1 MAKTMS
7 FTSVRAEE
15 HIISEANGRL
25 SREQIVLDAPAADVD
40 AGTVL
45 GKVTASGQYRPL
57 DLTAATGEEAA
68 AAILNAKEIALDPAA
83 DIRSGALVRDCE
95 VNGHKLIWPDG
106 ITDNEKAAAEAELA
120 TAGIIVRY

>member
-1 MAKTMS
+1 MAKTKT

-25 SREQIVLDAPAADVD
+25 SREQIVLDAPAADVL

-45 GKVTASGQYRPL
+45 GKVTASGQYRAL
-57 DLTAATGEEAA
+57 NLAVATGEEAA
-68 AAILNAKEIALDPAA
+68 AAILNATEIALDPAA
-83 DIRSGALVRDCE
+83 DIRSGAIVRDAE
-95 VNGHKLIWPDG
+95 VNGHKLVWPAG

-120 TAGIIVRY
+120 AAGVIVRY